1 MRAGIQKFF
10 YTVSLKQKIFIGYV
24 MLILIPLSAVT
35 AISSFRSARILE
47 EKTQQ
52 QLGMTC
58 DAVNGQFNTFIK
70 DIDVISGDIISN
82 EAVQEALKRSEAE
95 VSAEEYISLQS
106 KLQVEG
112 YLQGVRI
119 RKPGIH
125 SVLIYG
131 ANTLHCS
138 VSSSWS
144 WDVTYDARE
153 EEWFQDVIDGN
164 GSLILTGMREE
175 HQLFGY
181 NTSVPRVI
189 TAARLIKDAETF
201 ETLGVLQINIDVNY
215 LSQLGMELAKEGWIG
230 IFDGEGNTIFTN
242 WKEEEGEDA
251 FVVEQISE
259 ITGWKTIY
267 YAPRKE
273 LLKET
278 SDTRVFL
285 WSVAMAVT
293 VLGLIFARFLSQ
305 SIMLPVEKLHEQM
318 AAVSQGD
325 FTEEI
330 TYQRQD
336 EMGNLIDE
344 FNQMT
349 KKVHLLI
356 QEIQEKE
363 AQRRK
368 TEIDALQARINPHF
382 LYNTLN
388 SIRLT
393 AMIHK
398 DEEITD
404 QLTAFVYLLKV
415 ASQNGGEVIV
425 IRQELEIIQSYCA
438 LMKYRYGNFSLE
450 IQGGETVSEYLILP
464 FIIQPLVENAIFHG
478 IAALKRQGLIR
489 ITFEREKE
497 MIRMSVSDDGAGMDS
512 DTVKKLLAGESASSN
527 TMNHVG
533 MKNVLDRMRLY
544 FGAQAHMNVESEAG
558 KGTVI
563 LLEWPAMRMEE
574 TDAEGDDR

>member
-1 MRAGIQKFF
+1 MKAGIQNFLNA
-10 YTVSLKQKIFIGYV
+10 VSLKQKIFIGYV
-24 MLILIPLSAVT
+24 MLILIPLSTVT
-35 AISSFRSARILE
+35 AISSYRSARILE

-58 DAVNGQFNTFIK
+58 DAVNEQFNTFIN

-82 EAVQEALKRSEAE
+82 EMVQEALRRSENE
-95 VSAEEYISLQS
+95 VSAEEYNSLQYQ
-106 KLQVEG
+106 LQIES

-125 SVLIYG
+125 SILIYG
-131 ANTLHCS
+131 SNTLHCS

-153 EEWFQDVIDGN
+153 EKWFQNVIEGDGT
-164 GSLILTGMREE
+164 LILTGVREE
-175 HQLFGY
+175 RQLFGY

-189 TAARLIKDAETF
+189 TAARLIKDADTF
-201 ETLGVLQINIDVNY
+201 ETLGVLQINIDVDY
-215 LSQLGMELAKEGWIG
+215 LSQLGMELAKEGWVG
-230 IFDGEGNTIFTN
+230 IFDGEGNIIFTN
-242 WKEEEGEDA
+242 WKEEDGEDA
-251 FVVEQISE
+251 FVVEQTSKV
-259 ITGWKTIY
+259 TGWKTVY
-267 YAPRKE
+267 YASKSE

-278 SDTRVFL
+278 RDTRVFL
-285 WSVAMAVT
+285 WNVAVVVT
-293 VLGLIFARFLSQ
+293 LLGLVFARFLSR
-305 SIMLPVEKLHEQM
+305 SIMLPVEKLQGQM

-325 FTEEI
+325 FTGEI

-336 EMGNLIDE
+336 EMGTLIDE

-349 KKVHLLI
+349 KKVHILI
-356 QEIQEKE
+356 QEIQKKE

-398 DEEITD
+398 DKEITD

-415 ASQNGGEVIV
+415 ASQNGGEVIT
-425 IRQELEIIQSYCA
+425 IRQELEIIASYCA
-438 LMKYRYGNFSLE
+438 LMKYRYGNFTLE
-450 IQGGETVSEYLILP
+450 IQGDGNVSDFLILP

-478 IAALKRQGLIR
+478 IAALKRQGTIC
-489 ITFEREKE
+489 IAFEKE
-497 MIRMSVSDDGAGMDS
+497 SEKICMKVTDDGAGMDS
-512 DTVKKLLAGESASSN
+512 DTVKKLVAGETVSSN
-527 TMNHVG
+527 MMNHVG
-533 MKNVLDRMRLY
+533 MKNVLDRMQLY
-544 FGAQAHMNVESEAG
+544 FGRQVQMNVESEVG
-558 KGTVI
+558 KGTAI
-563 LLEWPAMRMEE
+563 LLEWPAVRMED
-574 TDAEGDDR
+574 TDAEGNDR